1 MHVHV
6 CMAMYTK
13 YTVKL
18 GLMGYLHHVHV
29 AIYSALQLK

>member
-18 GLMGYLHHVHV
+18 GLMGYLHVHV
-29 AIYSALQLK
+29 AIYSSLQLK